1 MATEICCQ
9 RVERTGNRALDIP
22 LRNSIASTII
32 IVNPSPRPIS
42 TGRLNTLL
50 CVHLRPINVMVSSRA
65 LLRYRM
71 GMLILERVSH
81 LDAFSGYPFR
91 R

>member
-1 MATEICCQ
+1 
-9 RVERTGNRALDIP
+9 VL
-22 LRNSIASTII
+22 
-32 IVNPSPRPIS
+32 PR
-42 TGRLNTLL
+42 L
-50 CVHLRPINVMVSSRA
+50 HLRPINVMVSSRA

-71 GMLILERVSH
+71 GILIFTRVSH